1 MSGTLYDESLRSQ
14 KELVL
19 CEDGSNTL
27 YSKEFD
33 EPYHSTKDGALHES
47 LEKYVKPSFSLKSN
61 KDELTILD
69 ICFGLGY
76 NTFATLYHIKKHKRK
91 TKVHILSPEFDEGL
105 VRSLDTFD
113 FPPEF
118 ENIKSIIKAV
128 SQDLFYEDEQFKIEI
143 LLGDAR
149 ESIPK
154 IKEKVDIVY
163 QDAFSP
169 VHNPLLWTY
178 EWFREV
184 RAICKEDAI
193 LTTYSTAAAIRLGLY
208 ENGFYIFVHHAEMMR
223 YSTVASLQMLEDL
236 EYIDMELKK
245 IRNKEARSMK
255 DIDYLK
261 DMDG

>member
-1 MSGTLYDESLRSQ
+1 
-14 KELVL
+14 
-19 CEDGSNTL
+19 
-27 YSKEFD
+27 
-33 EPYHSTKDGALHES
+33 
-47 LEKYVKPSFSLKSN
+47 
-61 KDELTILD
+61 
-69 ICFGLGY
+69 
-76 NTFATLYHIKKHKRK
+76 
-91 TKVHILSPEFDEGL
+91 
-105 VRSLDTFD
+105 LDTFD